1 MKCKHCN
8 REIVLVP
15 SAAERA
21 KKDRAGNP
29 AAYYTNLF
37 QYHTDCQ
44 LELRRVRTLELMR
57 RT

>member
-29 AAYYTNLF
+29 ASYYTSLF
-37 QYHTDCQ
+37 QYHADCQ
-44 LELRRVRTLELMR
+44 LELRRVGTLELMR